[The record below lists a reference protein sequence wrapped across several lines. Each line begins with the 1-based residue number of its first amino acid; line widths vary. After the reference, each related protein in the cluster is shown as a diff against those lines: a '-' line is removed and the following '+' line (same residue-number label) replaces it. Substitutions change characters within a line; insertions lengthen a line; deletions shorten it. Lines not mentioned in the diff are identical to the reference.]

1 MVLGMSYDDVDPTWL
16 VLKAAVDRQPYVVGW
31 SRTLK
36 PKIKGGKEYPEIKCI
51 RIYVWKK
58 IPKEKLYPIEI
69 IPEQI
74 ENIPTDI
81 VEVNGPDIAEK
92 IKEIDPT
99 AVILWKKLI

>member
-1 MVLGMSYDDVDPTWL
+1 MIVSNGDVDPTWL
-16 VLKAAVDRQPYVVGW
+16 VLKAAVDRQPYVIGW
-31 SRTLK
+31 SRVLQ
-36 PKIKGGKEYPEIKCI
+36 PKIKDGKVYPEIKCI

-74 ENIPTDI
+74 EHIPTDVI
-81 VEVNGPDIAEK
+81 EVKGPDIVE
-92 IKEIDPT
+92 EIRKMDPT